1 MLNKSIKKRNIYRL
15 WIWKEIWSHPQ
26 KNTITTTTFD
36 QNQPHQRGFFPYT
49 SMTIPK
55 STLRYVDNQE
65 QTIESKINKTETI
78 EHLLGT
84 IRPLPNLTLKI

>member
-49 SMTIPK
+49 SKTISK
-55 STLRYVDNQE
+55 STLCYVDSQE
-65 QTIESKINKTETI
+65 QTI